1 MKFASFA
8 KLRELETVSA
18 LGFDGVELD
27 SCELR
32 RLDDGQFD
40 ALIARMRALG
50 LEACMGQRKSWG
62 GPAPEE
68 TARQI
73 QSLEAFIRDSR
84 EASEA

>member
-1 MKFASFA
+1 
-8 KLRELETVSA
+8 
-18 LGFDGVELD
+18 
-27 SCELR
+27 
-32 RLDDGQFD
+32 
-40 ALIARMRALG
+40 
-50 LEACMGQRKSWG
+50 MGQRKSWG